1 MASALEPERPQRRGS
16 PWLTLL
22 AVALGVSMVAIDG
35 TVVSVANP
43 TIGRDLHASLADL
56 QWVTNGYLLALAV
69 SLIVGGKLGDRFGR
83 RLMFVI
89 GIVGFALMS
98 LACAL
103 STTIDEMI
111 AFRVVQG
118 IAGAML
124 MPNTL
129 ALIRATFPPDKL
141 GQAVGIW
148 GGSTAL
154 ATASG
159 PIIGGLLVQH
169 VSWQS
174 IFLINLPLGVITLA
188 VTAVV
193 VAESRD
199 VVAGRGFDL
208 PGVIALSGGLFCV
221 IWALIETDSHAWA
234 SAYTLIFLLGG
245 LALLVVFTLWER
257 RAKYPLLS
265 LDLFRSRSLSA
276 GTVLVM
282 FGFLGLFGVLFF
294 VTLYLQNVHGFSPV
308 QAGVRMLPLTGVFAF
323 SAPLGGF
330 LTSKFGPRLP
340 LLVGMLLLALG
351 MFGLRDLGV
360 DSSYVSMWP
369 WFLALGVAL
378 GLTVVAS
385 TEAIV
390 GNAPV
395 GSGGLAGGLQN
406 TANQVGGVLGTS
418 ILGSVLATRVG
429 TSLPAAFAHHGVGA
443 GLAKTL
449 IAAKPLI
456 AEGGAPITA
465 KMSAHVQMQVVAA
478 SHEAFMSGLHLALLV
493 AAIISLV
500 GAAIAL
506 VVQRGKNTSDGS
518 TLSI

>member
-1 MASALEPERPQRRGS
+1 MICTP
-16 PWLTLL
+16 
-22 AVALGVSMVAIDG
+22 
-35 TVVSVANP
+35 
-43 TIGRDLHASLADL
+43 SLSDL

-69 SLIVGGKLGDRFGR
+69 SLIVGGKIGDRFGR
-83 RLMFVI
+83 RLIFVI
-89 GIVGFALMS
+89 GVVGFALMS

-111 AFRVVQG
+111 AFRVAQG

-174 IFLINLPLGVITLA
+174 IFLINLPLGVITLGGH
-188 VTAVV
+188 
-193 VAESRD
+193 RR
-199 VVAGRGFDL
+199 GRGGVARRRRRPRVRPAWGHRSLGRVVLRDL
-208 PGVIALSGGLFCV
+208 GADRDRQPRLGLRV
-221 IWALIETDSHAWA
+221 HAD
-234 SAYTLIFLLGG
+234 LLLGG

-308 QAGVRMLPLTGVFAF
+308 QAGVRMLRSPACSR
-323 SAPLGGF
+323 SARRSAASSPA
-330 LTSKFGPRLP
+330 SSGPACRCWS
-340 LLVGMLLLALG
+340 GCCWLALG

-395 GSGGLAGGLQN
+395 GSGGLAGGSRTLPTRSAACSARRSSGRSWPRESARACRRRSPT
-406 TANQVGGVLGTS
+406 TASG
-418 ILGSVLATRVG
+418 
-429 TSLPAAFAHHGVGA
+429 P

-478 SHEAFMSGLHLALLV
+478 SHEAFMSGLHLALLE

-506 VVQRGKNTSDGS
+506 VVQRGTNTSDGS